1 MKRGQICIIA
11 SINIK
16 MGSREIPEIQEY
28 TKKMLH
34 FIICFRQSD
43 YQRIKL
49 KFRNEA
55 PPLEE
60 KALSPTEKLHSI
72 CIQTPIHL
80 QRKVKLNR

>member
-1 MKRGQICIIA
+1 MINHNDSGQAIRLTPNCFHDRIYA
-11 SINIK
+11 
-16 MGSREIPEIQEY
+16 
-28 TKKMLH
+28 KKLLH

-55 PPLEE
+55 PPMEE
-60 KALSPTEKLHSI
+60 KALSSTEKLHSI

-80 QRKVKLNR
+80 HRKVKLNR